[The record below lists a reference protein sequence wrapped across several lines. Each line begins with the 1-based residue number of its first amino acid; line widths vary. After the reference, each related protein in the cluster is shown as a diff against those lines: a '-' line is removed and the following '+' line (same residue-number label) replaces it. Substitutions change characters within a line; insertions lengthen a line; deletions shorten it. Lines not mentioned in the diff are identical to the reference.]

1 MRSSNRQQPDGNV
14 AGQSQTTQVL
24 DVLGL
29 KFLERGWL
37 SANNCVFTGDGP
49 SAIVDTGYGSHQDQT
64 LALLQRALGG
74 RELDLIVNTH
84 LHSDHCGGN
93 AILQAHY
100 PSSTT
105 LIPPGQWE
113 AVQQWDGNALSYEP
127 TGQLCPRFA
136 ADERLMPGTEIRL
149 GPLQW
154 QIHAAPGHDPHSVIL
169 FQPEYRVLISADALW
184 QNGFGVVFPELE
196 GIDAFDEVDATI
208 DLIESLDPAIVIP
221 GHGPLFTDI
230 EPAIAR
236 ARSRLAQFTNDP
248 ALHQRYAA
256 KVLIKY
262 RLLEWQRIGFD
273 ALLAWVRRTPYL
285 STQMAANATDEEAQ
299 IEWLRDLL
307 KELEKSGAVA
317 LQGASV
323 INR

>member
-1 MRSSNRQQPDGNV
+1 MAR
-14 AGQSQTTQVL
+14 VL
-24 DVLGL
+24 DALGL

-49 SAIVDTGYGSHQDQT
+49 SAIVDTGYGSHQAQT
-64 LALLQRALGG
+64 LALVQQALGG

-100 PSSTT
+100 PSSAT

-113 AVQQWDGNALSYEP
+113 AVQQWDDTALSYEP

-136 ADERLMPGTEIRL
+136 ANDRLRPGTEIRL
-149 GPLQW
+149 GPLPW

-208 DLIESLDPAIVIP
+208 DLIESLHPAIVMP

-230 EPAIAR
+230 EAAIGR
-236 ARSRLAQFTNDP
+236 ARSRLAQFMNDP
-248 ALHQRYAA
+248 ALHRRYAA

-262 RLLEWQRIGFD
+262 RLLEWQHIGFD

-285 STQMAANATDEEAQ
+285 STQMAANARGEEAQ
-299 IEWLRDLL
+299 IQWLRDLL
-307 KELEKSGAVA
+307 KELENSGAIA
-317 LQGASV
+317 LQGANV